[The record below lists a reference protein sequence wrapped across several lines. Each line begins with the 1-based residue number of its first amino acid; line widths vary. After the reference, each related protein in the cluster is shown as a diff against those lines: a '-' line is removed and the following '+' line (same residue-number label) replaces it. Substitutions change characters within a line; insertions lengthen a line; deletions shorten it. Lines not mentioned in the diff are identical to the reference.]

1 MVRLMICLSALLL
14 GGGADLLSARGRELV
29 AGSYNIRC
37 DTPVD
42 GDNAWPYR
50 KERVEA
56 LIRFYGFDVLGVQE
70 AKPSQM
76 SDLRAMPGFASV
88 GVGRDG
94 GDRGEY
100 SAIFYRTDRLR
111 VLDSGTF
118 WLSETPDTVS
128 KGWDAALNPDMHMGQ
143 DEGSAHG
150 ARVLF
155 FQYPFRSR
163 RPRGEAPVGRIA
175 CRAYPG
181 RSGRQISGALHGRFQ
196 RSCRERTGG
205 RDEDRT
211 ARCPRGVADA
221 CVRTF
226 VQLCRIPRSGSREAQ
241 EPYADR
247 LFVRKRPR
255 AGTDLR
261 LAVRLG
267 REESSLGP
275 FPAARRDRI
284 RLRKKSGRFRQ
295 ASVAKCED
303 CLRNA

>member
-1 MVRLMICLSALLL
+1 MALPQGKGRGVDPFLRLRRAGSAGSEAVPDERSACDARFRI
-14 GGGADLLSARGRELV
+14 GGCGPRRGRPGRIFGDLLSHGPSPGTRQRHVLALRDAR
-29 AGSYNIRC
+29 
-37 DTPVD
+37 
-42 GDNAWPYR
+42 YR
-50 KERVEA
+50 
-56 LIRFYGFDVLGVQE
+56 FQ
-70 AKPSQM
+70 
-76 SDLRAMPGFASV
+76 
-88 GVGRDG
+88 GVGCG
-94 GDRGEY
+94 LE
-100 SAIFYRTDRLR
+100 
-111 VLDSGTF
+111 
-118 WLSETPDTVS
+118 
-128 KGWDAALNPDMHMGQ
+128 PDMHMGQ

-196 RSCRERTGG
+196 RSCRERTGR

-221 CVRTF
+221 CVRTS

-241 EPYADR
+241 EPHADR
-247 LFVRKRPR
+247 LSVRERPR

-284 RLRKKSGRFRQ
+284 RLKKKSGRFRQ
-295 ASVAKCED
+295 ASVSKCED